1 MALSDRAIERSTAVV
16 HGFIRTRTGRMQ
28 KCARVT
34 WKHGVLTFQAIRESP
49 EIEKLYCRI
58 EIRDFSIQ
66 AVETC
71 LRFMYS
77 GELKVKL
84 RSQTNTQFTN

>member
-49 EIEKLYCRI
+49 EIEKLYCTM
-58 EIRDFSIQ
+58 Q
-66 AVETC
+66 AV
-71 LRFMYS
+71 LYNAMRVDISSNPRVWQDM
-77 GELKVKL
+77 GVAVELLFVAP
-84 RSQTNTQFTN
+84 SF